1 MRIVGVMG
9 SGQDPHA
16 DRSVP
21 LGRWVAE
28 LGAHLLTGGGG
39 GVMASVSRAFYEV
52 SPRRGLVIGILPR
65 GEVGPRP
72 KPGYPNAWVEI
83 AISTH
88 LRLSGAHGSD
98 PMSRNHIN
106 VLSSDVI
113 IALPGRHGTASE
125 VELALHYGVPIVAFI
140 GERNEIR
147 GLPSQVAVE
156 PQLRGV
162 ATFVSHVLASGA

>member
-1 MRIVGVMG
+1 M
-9 SGQDPHA
+9 
-16 DRSVP
+16 
-21 LGRWVAE
+21 
-28 LGAHLLTGGGG
+28 
-39 GVMASVSRAFYEV
+39 MASASRAFYEV
-52 SPRRGLVIGILPR
+52 SPRRGSVIGILPR

-83 AISTH
+83 AIRTH
-88 LRLSGAHGSD
+88 LPLSGAQGSD

-113 IALPGRHGTASE
+113 IALPGGHGTGSE
-125 VELALHYGVPIVAFI
+125 VELALRYGVPIVAFI

-147 GLPSQVAVE
+147 GLPSEVAVE

-162 ATFVSHVLASGA
+162 VTFVSDALASGA